1 MVRARVQAGPFPDE
15 GVIKFS
21 AEHRQERLSP
31 RRYGALCCELIAWR
45 EILTKTQLVGQDP
58 RLYGGAGYGNVSGR
72 VGPPSSGMGSRAML
86 ITGTQTGGLAG
97 LGLDH
102 FCVVERYDY
111 RRNWVRSTGLI
122 EPSSETMTHGAIYD
136 LSPHI
141 RFVFHGHGAVIWRR
155 ASELRIPTTDPAVP
169 YGTPDMAIEVQ
180 RLYRT
185 SSLPETRILAMGGH
199 EDGIIVFGR
208 TAAEAGQVL
217 ITYLARAYERA
228 CHLDLPSC
236 GAEPGGPG
244 LG

>member
-1 MVRARVQAGPFPDE
+1 MQAASPHDE

-21 AEHRQERLSP
+21 AEHRRERLAP
-31 RRYGALCCELIAWR
+31 RRYGTLCCALIAWR
-45 EILTKTQLVGQDP
+45 EILAKTQLVGQDP

-72 VGPPSSGMGSRAML
+72 VGPPGNALGARSML
-86 ITGTQTGGLAG
+86 ITGTQTGGLAQ

-111 RRNWVRSTGLI
+111 RRNWVRSAGLV

-155 ASELRIPTTDPAVP
+155 ARALRIPTTDPAVP
-169 YGTPDMAIEVQ
+169 YGTPAMAAEVQ

-185 SSLPETRILAMGGH
+185 SALPETRILAMGGH

-217 ITYLARAYERA
+217 IAYLARAYEHV
-228 CHLDLPSC
+228 CHV
-236 GAEPGGPG
+236 GGS
-244 LG
+244 

>member
-1 MVRARVQAGPFPDE
+1 MQAGSPSDE

-21 AEHRQERLSP
+21 AEHRRQRLLP
-31 RRYGALCCELIAWR
+31 RRYGTLCCELIAWR

-72 VGPPSSGMGSRAML
+72 VGPPSSGMGARAML
-86 ITGTQTGGLAG
+86 ITGTQTGGLARI
-97 LGLDH
+97 GLDH

-122 EPSSETMTHGAIYD
+122 QPSSETMTHGAIYD

-155 ASELRIPTTDPAVP
+155 ADALRIPTTDPSVP
-169 YGTPDMAIEVQ
+169 YGTPEMAAEVQ
-180 RLYRT
+180 RLYR
-185 SSLPETRILAMGGH
+185 SSALPEVRVLAMGGH

-208 TAAEAGQVL
+208 SAAEAGQVL
-217 ITYLARAYERA
+217 ITYLARAYEHA
-228 CHLDLPSC
+228 CHVS
-236 GAEPGGPG
+236 GAAPG
-244 LG
+244 